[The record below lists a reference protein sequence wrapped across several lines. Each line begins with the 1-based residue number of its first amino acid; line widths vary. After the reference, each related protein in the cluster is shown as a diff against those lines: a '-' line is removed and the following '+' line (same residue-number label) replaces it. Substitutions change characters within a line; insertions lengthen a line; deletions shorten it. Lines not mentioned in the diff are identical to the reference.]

1 MVDLIIDKQKEIK
14 KLQYNIKSDD
24 IELQQKERN
33 IMVSVNI
40 HYLLLLEGILLLE
53 NADKEQSELTNKVT

>member
-1 MVDLIIDKQKEIK
+1 MIDLIIDKQKEIK
-14 KLQYNIKSDD
+14 QLQYNIKSDD

-53 NADKEQSELTNKVT
+53 NADKMQSELINKVT